1 MKVSFSYLKQ
11 QFANPEP
18 ILEKIGALVKTG
30 ALTLGHAVETFEQT
44 FADFIGAK
52 YAVGVGSGTDALFLS
67 LKAAGVGPGD
77 EVITAV
83 NTFVAT
89 AGAIETAGARIRF
102 VDCNERYVMDVAKLE
117 AAITPQTKAV
127 IPVHYTGQPVDMTA
141 LTALS
146 EKHGF
151 TIIEDSCTAIDG
163 EIDGRRC
170 GTIGLTGAFSLHP
183 LKNLNVWGDGGL
195 ITTNSEAVRDQLH
208 LLRNHG
214 MNDRDT
220 YAFYAYNSRLDSLQA
235 VVGQELIKD
244 VSWITEQRIEHARRY
259 DAAFANIDAIT
270 VPERRRNERHVFH
283 LYILLVE
290 QRDALL
296 AHLKKAGV
304 SAKIHYPIPLHLQ
317 PASAKLGYA
326 AGDFPVAEH
335 QAAHMITL
343 PAHQHLTDEELDYVI
358 AQVRGFYGAS

>member
-11 QFANPEP
+11 QFAHPEP
-18 ILEKIGALVKTG
+18 ILEKIGTLVKSG
-30 ALTLGHAVETFEQT
+30 ALTLGRAVETFEQS

-67 LKAAGVGPGD
+67 LKAAGIGPGD
-77 EVITAV
+77 EVITTV

-89 AGAIETAGARIRF
+89 AGAIETAGATIRF
-102 VDCNERYVMDVAKLE
+102 VDCNERYVMDVDKL
-117 AAITPQTKAV
+117 ATCITPRTKAV
-127 IPVHYTGQPVDMTA
+127 IPVHYTGQPVDMNA
-141 LTALS
+141 LCALS
-146 EKHGF
+146 QQHGF

-163 EIDGRRC
+163 AVDGRRC

-195 ITTNSEAVRDQLH
+195 ITTNDEAVRDRLH

-235 VVGQELIKD
+235 VVGQELLKD
-244 VSWITEQRIEHARRY
+244 VTNITEQRIKNAARY
-259 DAAFANIDAIT
+259 DAAFADIDAIT
-270 VPERRRNERHVFH
+270 IPQRKSNERHVYH

-290 QRDALL
+290 QRDE
-296 AHLKKAGV
+296 LKAYLKQAGI

-317 PASAKLGYA
+317 PASAKLGYQR
-326 AGDFPVAEH
+326 GDFPVAEQ

-343 PAHQHLTDEELDYVI
+343 PAHQHLSDAELDYVI
-358 AQVRGFYGAS
+358 EHVRRFYGAA